1 MLLSVEEQIVLPAV
15 VIQYLR
21 TAIQSNLMEPLLARK
36 PGWCFLSTQEK
47 VSSLD
52 RVSIATV
59 APWSPMIGLITRP
72 IHPCFSH
79 DEDTHSSL

>member
-21 TAIQSNLMEPLLARK
+21 TAIQSNLKEPLLARK
-36 PGWCFLSTQEK
+36 PGWCFLPQEK

-59 APWSPMIGLITRP
+59 APWSPMIGLITHP